1 MQISRLKIDFNQGL
15 LEVDGSE
22 NLILE
27 VYKDFKE
34 ALTLKNKSTILNLL
48 DGSSD
53 NGQIEVKEISKDEMI
68 NETNVKNKKQ
78 VDYKK
83 KSVSKNKKSTEV
95 SGQLV
100 KDLNLMQEGG
110 KEGLRDFYR
119 KYIAKTNFE
128 KSLIFAYYLQYIKE
142 VEDININYIYTCYR
156 HIPDVKVPTNL
167 KQNLF
172 DIAHRKGW
180 LDTSNIESIKVSI
193 SGMNHLEH
201 DLFLSE
207 QN

>member
-53 NGQIEVKEISKDEMI
+53 NNQIEIKEISTDKII

-78 VDYKK
+78 IDSKEKSVNKTK
-83 KSVSKNKKSTEV
+83 KSAEV

-100 KDLNLMQEGG
+100 RDLNLMQEGG

-128 KSLIFAYYLQYIKE
+128 KSLIFAYYLQHVKE
-142 VEDININYIYTCYR
+142 IDNININHIFTCYR
-156 HIPDVKVPTNL
+156 HIPDIKVPNNL

-172 DIAHRKGW
+172 DIAYRKGW

-201 DLFLSE
+201 DLLLAE

>member
-15 LEVDGSE
+15 LEVDGTES
-22 NLILE
+22 LVLE

-48 DGSSD
+48 
-53 NGQIEVKEISKDEMI
+53 NGNSNNDQIEIKEISKDEVVD
-68 NETNVKNKKQ
+68 ETNIKTKKQ
-78 VDYKK
+78 IEPKR
-83 KSVSKNKKSTEV
+83 KSIVKAKKSTDV
-95 SGQLV
+95 SGQLL
-100 KDLNLMQEGG
+100 KDLNLMQEGEV
-110 KEGLRDFYR
+110 EGLREFYKR
-119 KYIAKTNFE
+119 YIAKNNFE
-128 KSLIFAYYLQYIKE
+128 KTLIFAYYLQNVKGIE
-142 VEDININYIYTCYR
+142 NININHIFTCYR
-156 HIPDVKVPTNL
+156 HIPSIKVPNHL

-193 SGMNHLEH
+193 SGMNYLEH
-201 DLFLSE
+201 DLLLSE

>member
-34 ALTLKNKSTILNLL
+34 ALALKNQRTILNLL
-48 DGSSD
+48 NENSD
-53 NGQIEVKEISKDEMI
+53 NSQIEVKEISKDEMGG
-68 NETNVKNKKQ
+68 ETNIKTKKTI
-78 VDYKK
+78 DSKK
-83 KSVSKNKKSTEV
+83 KSPVKAKKSTEI

-100 KDLNLMQEGG
+100 KDLNLMQEGE
-110 KEGLRDFYR
+110 KISLRDFHKR
-119 KYIAKTNFE
+119 YIATTNFE
-128 KSLIFAYYLQYIKE
+128 RSLIFAYYLQHVKE
-142 VEDININYIYTCYR
+142 IENININHIFTCYR
-156 HIPDVKVPTNL
+156 HIPDVKVPNNL

-172 DIAHRKGW
+172 DIAYRKGW

-201 DLFLSE
+201 DLLLAE